1 MAGVA
6 SAGRL
11 LRLILSRKIYLTT
24 HDPAAHLASLFA
36 IVTATSRNLQHL
48 RGRRRRETDGV
59 DPTVDPTDGDEN
71 ERKSR
76 GVESR

>member
-11 LRLILSRKIYLTT
+11 LRLILSRKMYLTT

-48 RGRRRRETDGV
+48 RGRTALVPARTVRGAGPGGGSAYILSRRV
-59 DPTVDPTDGDEN
+59 V
-71 ERKSR
+71 
-76 GVESR
+76 V